1 MEAMAETKF
10 ESDRAF
16 TWTLVDPWQL
26 LTKRLGCCRYPLQLI
41 HVGERF
47 DEILQRGWAHQVH
60 QLTAQEAA
68 AELWMDRV
76 VNHVIR
82 FIIRFTQVHLKL
94 YLNLLRRLVVEAG
107 VSLEAQLVFPL
118 FAGFVKGIF
127 GTLDRIR
134 QHILFFVTGSLQED
148 FNIFQTESPWHE
160 KYVYLQKQH
169 PIFTPLTRS
178 ASICCPRGYKL
189 GLSHVICIHVHYIC
203 ITFALHLHHYTEI
216 FRLSTETAN
225 LEEIGGTSAE
235 DLANRPAWA
244 CKALIR

>member
-1 MEAMAETKF
+1 MAETKF

-68 AELWMDRV
+68 AELWMDRA

-118 FAGFVKGIF
+118 FVLRHGQPARRF
-127 GTLDRIR
+127 
-134 QHILFFVTGSLQED
+134 QHISNRISVTRK
-148 FNIFQTESPWHE
+148 ICVPPKTTP
-160 KYVYLQKQH
+160 YLYTSHTFCQH
-169 PIFTPLTRS
+169 MLPKR
-178 ASICCPRGYKL
+178 
-189 GLSHVICIHVHYIC
+189 V
-203 ITFALHLHHYTEI
+203 
-216 FRLSTETAN
+216 
-225 LEEIGGTSAE
+225 
-235 DLANRPAWA
+235 
-244 CKALIR
+244 